1 MALHQT
7 KNPNIKGYIDEQK
20 QINGTTH
27 VYGWAFYKPE
37 FSVLPIRVLNNHI
50 EILLD
55 CQPRE
60 DVSKFY
66 KILEIVNC
74 GWSFTVEN
82 TLFCE
87 LQMCINEKW
96 ETFFTFNET
105 IVPQINVNIP
115 SFIVVDNFYEN
126 PDAVREFALN
136 CEFKE
141 HPNNHKGRRT
151 DETYRFPGLKERFEQ
166 LVGKKITSWEKY
178 GTNCCFQY
186 CIAGDLLVYHHD
198 LQEYAG
204 VLYLTPDA
212 PPQTGTNLYR
222 SKHTKK
228 MKVPHEE
235 HSIVFKNGFYDSTE
249 FDLIDVVGN
258 VYNRLILFDAQ
269 TIHAAAAYFGNT
281 KENGRLFQ
289 LFFFDLEK

>member
-1 MALHQT
+1 MAMHQT
-7 KNPNIKGYIDEQK
+7 KNPNIKGHIDEEK
-20 QINGTTH
+20 QINGETK
-27 VYGWAFYKPE
+27 VYGWAFHTPT
-37 FSVLPIRVLNNHI
+37 FSVMPLRLLNNNK
-50 EILLD
+50 ELLLEN
-55 CQPRE
+55 QPRE

-66 KILEIVNC
+66 KNILLFNC
-74 GWSFTVEN
+74 GWSFTVDN

-87 LQMCINEKW
+87 LQMCINGVW

-105 IVPQINVNIP
+105 IAPQINVNIP
-115 SFIVVDNFYEN
+115 SFLVVDNFYEN

-151 DETYRFPGLKERFEQ
+151 DETYKFPGLKERFEQ
-166 LVGKKITSWEKY
+166 LVGKKISSWDKY

-186 CIAGDLLVYHHD
+186 CVAGDLLVYHHD
-198 LQEYAG
+198 LQQYAG

-228 MKVPHEE
+228 MKVPYEE
-235 HSIVFKNGFYDSTE
+235 HSTVFKNGYYDSTE

-258 VYNRLILFDAQ
+258 VYNRLVLFDAQ
-269 TIHAAAAYFGNT
+269 TIHAAAAYFGTT